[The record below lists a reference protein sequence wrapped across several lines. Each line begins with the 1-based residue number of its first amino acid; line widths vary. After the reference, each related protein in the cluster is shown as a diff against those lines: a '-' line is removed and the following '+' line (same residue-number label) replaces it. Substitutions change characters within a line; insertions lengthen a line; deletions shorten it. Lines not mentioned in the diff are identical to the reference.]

1 MTKYQL
7 GSPNG
12 WRGGIIETDSDEAAE
27 EIAKTVYG
35 EREILDI
42 TEAEDFD
49 KPGQML
55 WLLVV
60 SDEEPS

>member
-1 MTKYQL
+1 MPRYML

-12 WRGGIIETDSDEAAE
+12 WQGAIIETDNDESAE
-27 EIAKTVYG
+27 KMAKDIYG
-35 EREILDI
+35 EDVLDI
-42 TEAEDFD
+42 TEAEDPQN
-49 KPGQML
+49 PGKWL

>member
-1 MTKYQL
+1 MPRYML

-12 WRGGIIETDSDEAAE
+12 WRGAIIETDDDENAE
-27 EIAKTVYG
+27 QMAKELYG
-35 EREILDI
+35 EEVLDI
-42 TEAEDFD
+42 TETEDPEND
-49 KPGQML
+49 RQMI